1 MFFRVISGKH
11 GAKKWLQ
18 ELPLEY
24 VGRKQPSGIKAA
36 KDKRWCSNA
45 KLVLEKCGLKPVALL
60 HGCNAG
66 KREGASRKPTLE
78 RVGRKS
84 VFKSR
89 PWKCA
94 VEKWCQHMSQW
105 VFTILRLDCGK
116 FGAEVCLKRIWK
128 IWRGESFQV
137 SHREL
142 TTPVPRAKSGN
153 ATVAGTYAFTRTF
166 GPPILQARQFSAR
179 VALLATDLKHFAKI

>member
-45 KLVLEKCGLKPVALL
+45 KLVLEKCGVKPVALL
-60 HGCNAG
+60 QGCNAG

-78 RVGRKS
+78 RVGRK
-84 VFKSR
+84 
-89 PWKCA
+89 KCFQESTLEMCSGK
-94 VEKWCQHMSQW
+94 VVSTYVNQW
-105 VFTILRLDCGK
+105 VFTIFK
-116 FGAEVCLKRIWK
+116 
-128 IWRGESFQV
+128 
-137 SHREL
+137 
-142 TTPVPRAKSGN
+142 T
-153 ATVAGTYAFTRTF
+153 
-166 GPPILQARQFSAR
+166 
-179 VALLATDLKHFAKI
+179 